1 MNIEI
6 INKIEKKILIL
17 GIGGHSR
24 SCIDVIENTN
34 KFKIEGYVAKNKD
47 TKSNDSNLK
56 LLGYDKDLPNLFKS
70 IKYAHIAVGQM
81 KDLELRKKVIFQ
93 INRYRFQDAVNN
105 FQKKYNLKKNI
116 KVGKGTIIMNNVTIN
131 SNSIIGDNCIINTGS
146 IIEHDCNIGSHT
158 HIGPGSILNG
168 GVKVGEQCFIG
179 SGSVI
184 RQKIKLI
191 IKVFIL

>member
-1 MNIEI
+1 M
-6 INKIEKKILIL
+6 KKKILIL

-34 KFKIEGYVAKNKD
+34 LFKIEGYVAKNKD
-47 TKSNDSNLK
+47 SKSNDSNLK
-56 LLGYDKDLPNLFKS
+56 LLGYDKDLPKLFKS

-81 KDLELRKKVIFQ
+81 KDLELRKKLFSKLIDIGFKMPL
-93 INRYRFQDAVNN
+93 IIS
-105 FQKKYNLKKNI
+105 KKSIISKKNV

-168 GVKVGEQCFIG
+168 AVIVGEQCFIG

-184 RQKIKLI
+184 RQKIKI
-191 IKVFIL
+191 NKKSFYPMMSKIL